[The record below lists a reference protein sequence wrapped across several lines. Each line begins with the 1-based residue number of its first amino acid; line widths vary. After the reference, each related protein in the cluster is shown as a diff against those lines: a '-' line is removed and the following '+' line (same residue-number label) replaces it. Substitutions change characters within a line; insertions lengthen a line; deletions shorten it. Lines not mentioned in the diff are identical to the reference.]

1 MTAREGPD
9 LPAEAA
15 ERIEASLRV
24 AGLGRRDHAD
34 VAAELVAHIEDGL
47 AQGRDVEPL
56 LRELGDPGLTGALI
70 GRSVRRRRRTRAAP
84 LRLAA
89 LFAAA
94 IAILYGGIFARLHA
108 GSPEKTWASPAAAA
122 ETWRQSNGSERA
134 VFEMVLASMY
144 TVGDDGRLTAAG
156 LRAYQAWK
164 GKSDP
169 SAWSIALEPA
179 YFPNPAPRGEVRRE
193 FERFLSLA
201 RDESSRAFEVERDAL
216 LADRGRSLRFVAL
229 QVPLERLSARR
240 RVP

>member
-1 MTAREGPD
+1 MTARETD

-15 ERIEASLRV
+15 ERIEANLRV
-24 AGLGRRDHAD
+24 AGLRDRDRAD
-34 VAAELVAHIEDGL
+34 VATELAAHIEDGL
-47 AQGRDVEPL
+47 AEGRDIQSL
-56 LRELGDPGLTGALI
+56 LHELGDPTLTGALI
-70 GRSVRRRRRTRAAP
+70 GRSVRWRRRAREAP

-89 LFAAA
+89 WFAAA
-94 IAILYGGIFARLHA
+94 IAIFYGGIFARLHA

-122 ETWRQSNGSERA
+122 EAWRQSNGSERA
-134 VFEMVLASMY
+134 VFETVLASMY
-144 TVGDDGRLTAAG
+144 TAGDDGRLTAAG

-169 SAWSIALEPA
+169 SAFSIALEPA

-201 RDESSRAFEVERDAL
+201 RDESSRAFELERDAL